1 MQITRTP
8 FGTLPDGTEV
18 PIYTL
23 VNTTG
28 MAARITPYGGTLVS
42 LTTPD
47 RNGQLGDVV
56 LGFYTLAEYLDHSPF
71 FGCLVGR
78 YANRIAGGTFTLDG
92 VDYQLPQNNGENT
105 LHGGLEG
112 FDKRLW
118 ASQGLESAVG
128 PALSLRLVSP
138 DGDQGFPGTL
148 YLSVVYTLADNGAL
162 RIDYTAQTDK
172 PTVINLTNHSY
183 FNLSAGAADTV
194 HDHQLMVNAD
204 AFTPGDAALIPSGE
218 VRPVEGTP
226 MDLRTMVRIGDRV
239 DVPDE
244 QLANGGGFDHNWVL
258 NAEPGTIHPAARLMD
273 PASGRVMEVWT
284 TEPGVQVYTAN
295 MLGPVVGKGGA
306 TYGRRG
312 AICLETQHFPDSP
325 NKPEFPTTV
334 LRPGETFKST
344 TIFKFSAV

>member
-1 MQITRTP
+1 MEITKSP
-8 FGTLPDGTEV
+8 FGQLPDGTEV
-18 PIYTL
+18 PIYAL
-23 VNTTG
+23 VNASG
-28 MAARITPYGGTLVS
+28 MTAKITPYGGIIQS
-42 LTTPD
+42 LTAPD
-47 RNGQLGDVV
+47 RAGRMGDVV
-56 LGFYTLAEYLDHSPF
+56 LGFDTLAEYLEFSPF

-78 YANRIAGGTFTLDG
+78 YANRIANASFTLDG
-92 VDYQLPQNNGENT
+92 VSYALPANNGVNT

-118 ASQGLESAVG
+118 ASQALESAVG

-138 DGDQGFPGTL
+138 DGDQGFPGAL

-162 RIDYTAQTDK
+162 RIDYTAQADK
-172 PTVINLTNHSY
+172 PTVLNVTNHSY
-183 FNLSAGAADTV
+183 FNLSAGAAETV

-204 AFTPGDAALIPSGE
+204 AFTPGDAALIPTGE

-239 DVPDE
+239 DQPDE

-258 NAEPGTIHPAARLMD
+258 NAEPGTIHPAARLVD
-273 PASGRVMEVWT
+273 PTSGRLMEVWT

-295 MLGPVVGKGGA
+295 MLGPLLGKGGRI
-306 TYGRRG
+306 YGRRG
-312 AICLETQHFPDSP
+312 AICLETQHYPDSP

-344 TIFKFSAV
+344 TIFRFSV